1 PHEIAVSILAE
12 LLQVMND
19 APGGAMKQN
28 PAEARRA
35 KRVVIRGA
43 GDLATGVA
51 LRLYHSGF
59 EVVMLDV
66 CKPTVIRCTV
76 SFAQALY
83 DGESCV
89 EG

>member
-1 PHEIAVSILAE
+1 
-12 LLQVMND
+12 M
-19 APGGAMKQN
+19 
-28 PAEARRA
+28 
-35 KRVVIRGA
+35 VIRGA

-89 EG
+89 EGVCARYAHDIDEVNRYLK